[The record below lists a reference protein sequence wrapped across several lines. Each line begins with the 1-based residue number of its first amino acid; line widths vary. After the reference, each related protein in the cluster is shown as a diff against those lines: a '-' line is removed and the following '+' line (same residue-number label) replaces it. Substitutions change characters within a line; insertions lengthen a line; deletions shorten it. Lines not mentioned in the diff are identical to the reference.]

1 MYARKNSSW
10 RKKKTPRGSVCN
22 LRGAFGPSGWEA
34 IFFWNDVCLAGMQIT
49 ATGWVDRYHSWHQGL
64 LQPCQN
70 MPFLVSHIHQSLNLI
85 LPLWLFLLGL
95 LYILL
100 FSQFCSYR
108 CSSHLCSQ
116 PISLQLYMLSLGSLI
131 YISVFNQLPPLGKAP
146 IYVSSA
152 ASDSAPFWK
161 NKTTWN
167 LDHSTQ
173 ISH

>member
-1 MYARKNSSW
+1 MPLWAGTTFSARNIEVNKTLRVLLRTVASL
-10 RKKKTPRGSVCN
+10 KKTNNCYSMGWWISRLTPRSTPA
-22 LRGAFGPSGWEA
+22 LSKRAFLDFPYPSIPE
-34 IFFWNDVCLAGMQIT
+34 FNPTSLAVPVYPVHRI
-49 ATGWVDRYHSWHQGL
+49 
-64 LQPCQN
+64 
-70 MPFLVSHIHQSLNLI
+70 
-85 LPLWLFLLGL
+85 GL

-116 PISLQLYMLSLGSLI
+116 PISLQLYMLSLSSLI

-152 ASDSAPFWK
+152 AFDSAPFWK
-161 NKTTWN
+161 NKNTWN